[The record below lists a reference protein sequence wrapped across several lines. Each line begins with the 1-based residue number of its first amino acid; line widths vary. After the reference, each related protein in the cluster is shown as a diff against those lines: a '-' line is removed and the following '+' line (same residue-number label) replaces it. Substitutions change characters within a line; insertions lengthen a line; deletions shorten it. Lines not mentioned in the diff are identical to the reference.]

1 MRELLSFEQAPPFE
15 VPLRFLLSAIPFG
28 IAAGVLLTFSGNG
41 LASRW
46 SAASLALTHLL
57 TVGFMLQAMLGA
69 MLQLTPVAIG
79 ATVASSR
86 RLAQW
91 THPLVL
97 IGAAAL
103 PAGFLSGNRICFL
116 LAALALALALLIF
129 FVAIMV
135 ALWRAPARTPS
146 QRAMQ
151 FALLGLAVTAA
162 LGVALALARA
172 GHAPPGVMLTTAGHL
187 RAGWLGW
194 GLMLVCA
201 ASFLVV
207 PMFQMTPKYPDAF
220 QRWFPALLLLAVAL
234 SIGGVNARL
243 TDAVLALLAI
253 GYATTTLRLQHKR
266 KRPRTDSSFAFWR
279 TALLC
284 VLAAGVLALLQ
295 PLLPPWPELEVA
307 IGILVLLGGFV
318 SVLCAMMYKIVPFLV
333 WLHLNNSGAEALLMH
348 QVIDERRMRLHLR
361 LHLAALLVA
370 LPAPWLNWLAV
381 PAGLLLIGAHLSQ
394 AANMAGGLGRYR
406 QRRRDAAC
414 QGR

>member
-1 MRELLSFEQAPPFE
+1 VRELLSFEQAPPFD

-28 IAAGVLLTFSGNG
+28 VAAGVLLTFSGDG
-41 LASRW
+41 LSSRW
-46 SAASLALTHLL
+46 SGASLALTHLL

-69 MLQLTPVAIG
+69 MLQLAPVAIG
-79 ATVASSR
+79 ATVARSKPIAR
-86 RLAQW
+86 W
-91 THPLVL
+91 THPLAL
-97 IGAAAL
+97 IGAVFL
-103 PAGFLSGNRICFL
+103 PAGFLTGNRSCFQL
-116 LAALALALALLIF
+116 GALALAMALLVLIVAILLALF
-129 FVAIMV
+129 
-135 ALWRAPARTPS
+135 RAPARTPS

-151 FALLGLAVTAA
+151 FALLGLAATATLGAA
-162 LGVALALARA
+162 LAFARA
-172 GHAPPGVMLTTAGHL
+172 GHAAPVVLLSTAAHL

-220 QRWFPALLLLAVAL
+220 QRWFPPALLLVVLF
-234 SIGGVNARL
+234 SIGGIGAWL
-243 TDAVLALLAI
+243 TDALLALLAI
-253 GYATTTLRLQHKR
+253 GYATMTLHLQHKR

-279 TALLC
+279 TALIC

-295 PLLPPWPELEVA
+295 PALPPRPELEVA

-318 SVLCAMMYKIVPFLV
+318 SVICAMTYKIVPFLV

-370 LPAPWLNWLAV
+370 LPAPWLNWLSV
-381 PAGLLLIGAHLSQ
+381 PAGLLLTGAHLSQ
-394 AANMAGGLGRYR
+394 AANMAGALVRYR
-406 QRRRDAAC
+406 QRRREAAC
-414 QGR
+414 SGR